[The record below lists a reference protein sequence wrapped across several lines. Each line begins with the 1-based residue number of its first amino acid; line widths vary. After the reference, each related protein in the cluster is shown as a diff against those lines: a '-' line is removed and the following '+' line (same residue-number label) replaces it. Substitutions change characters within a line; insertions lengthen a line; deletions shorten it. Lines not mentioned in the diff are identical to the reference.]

1 MFCQPPA
8 PCRLIHQIIS
18 PERRGKQ
25 NSPTDTLGISR
36 DLTWMRTRGP
46 LLADSVP
53 VAPTP
58 SIPDCL
64 RLCAEM
70 GEQAGPAPKLTGLDV
85 RGREVWAEAEE
96 SRAQDRLCRL
106 GCETLGAL
114 LDLSDR
120 SFHLH
125 TTGVIKTDAWLPW
138 WLSGE
143 ESVYQC
149 GRHRFD
155 P

>member
-8 PCRLIHQIIS
+8 PCLLIHQIIS
-18 PERRGKQ
+18 PELRGKQ
-25 NSPTDTLGISR
+25 NSLTDALGISWGF
-36 DLTWMRTRGP
+36 TWMRTRGP
-46 LLADSVP
+46 LLADLVP

-58 SIPDCL
+58 STPDSL

-70 GEQAGPAPKLTGLDV
+70 GEQAGPAPRLTGLDV
-85 RGREVWAEAEE
+85 RGHEVWAEVEE
-96 SRAQDRLCRL
+96 SPAQDRLCRL

-114 LDLSDR
+114 LDLSDC

-125 TTGVIKTDAWLPW
+125 TTCVIKTDTWLPW
-138 WLSGE
+138 WLSRE
-143 ESVYQC
+143 ESVYHC